1 MQKLALLAGLCLIAA
16 QPGSTARLVCQ
27 YASHSDLR
35 DGTSQFHIA
44 DIDGDLCTHLIY
56 SSVCIDSLFNIS
68 ATATQLQNF
77 GAFTALSGPKLKKIL
92 DVNLM
97 VEKAIVQ
104 NMMATSA
111 NRDAFIM
118 SAVSFLRTHQFD
130 GINILWVNE
139 NKQDNKALYTSL
151 IEEFR
156 VKMDA
161 ESLAS
166 GKAALLLTA
175 SVAAQIPAIE
185 WSYEVPQIAAA
196 VDFLNVRTSDVDFP
210 TATPSFSTPT
220 ASFNMAA
227 TSMQYW
233 EFKGAPAAKLNMG
246 IGVFGEVFTVDARGN
261 VEPLK
266 GSLSDVP
273 PGLWA
278 RYEVCSLLG
287 RSAAPHLWIAFDNKA
302 AIDAKVNYIVN
313 NSYGGAFV
321 MSVDLD
327 DFNGN
332 SCNNANDLNGPYPVI
347 THLHKQLAN

>member
-1 MQKLALLAGLCLIAA
+1 MSICRSLSDRRTVGKHVC
-16 QPGSTARLVCQ
+16 ST
-27 YASHSDLR
+27 
-35 DGTSQFHIA
+35 
-44 DIDGDLCTHLIY
+44 
-56 SSVCIDSLFNIS
+56 
-68 ATATQLQNF
+68 
-77 GAFTALSGPKLKKIL
+77 SGPKLKKIL

-104 NMMATSA
+104 DMMATSA
-111 NRDAFIM
+111 NRDTFIV
-118 SAVSFLRTHQFD
+118 SAVRFMRTHQFD

-139 NKQDNKALYTSL
+139 NNQVNKALYTSL

-156 VKMDA
+156 VKIDA

-166 GKAALLLTA
+166 GEAALLLTA
-175 SVAAQIPAIE
+175 SVAAQILAIE
-185 WSYEVPQIAAA
+185 KSYEVPQIAAA
-196 VDFLNVRTSDVDFP
+196 VDFLNVRTSDVYFP
-210 TATPSFSTPT
+210 SAPLSFSTPT
-220 ASFNMAA
+220 ASFNMAT
-227 TSMQYW
+227 TSMEYW

-246 IGVFGEVFTVDARGN
+246 IGVFGQVFTVDAEGK

-287 RSAAPHLWIAFDNKA
+287 SSAAPDLWIAFDNKA

-313 NSYGGAFV
+313 NNYGGAFV

-327 DFNGN
+327 DFDGN
-332 SCNNANDLNGPYPVI
+332 SCKNTNDLNGPYPVI
-347 THLHKQLAN
+347 QHLHNQLAI